1 MISDGTNNFRA
12 WRARV
17 ENELMRHGLLE
28 YVLVQGYNGSQSF
41 NYNGQLVEAK
51 YPDGL
56 RQFYTVKEAAEAM
69 HIVQCSL
76 HEDIVAAVLNK
87 NVFGVW
93 STLRA
98 LYESGKDS
106 TIAEKYRVLD
116 HMWYG
121 DKEACTAQEV
131 EIYGNGSRPFIPVTE
146 LKEKAI
152 AEEKLRC
159 NSSDPAKKSVPANA
173 RNKSLSSQP
182 RENTTSKSFRD
193 LSSARTVREEFCFYC
208 FKGNHT
214 FPQCKY
220 LRNDINTGN
229 THNNRSQFS
238 CRATEKRTSTM
249 VQELEAAFSPVC
261 GEELLVSCATAA
273 RRSLATEAGKNVFPR
288 RAQQPME
295 TSIGSSVRVFDGTTD
310 FRVWRARVE
319 NELMRYHLLG
329 YVMVRGSQ
337 SFTYNGEEVPPRTPV
352 IHVDEEQQQS
362 MIKEEISCGRNS
374 TAMQRGRL
382 SRWDVLGESAEAKG
396 ILQRYLHPDVESAIL
411 NKNIYDSWKMLCA
424 LYDNRSN
431 PGAHDVYEMHRVLH
445 HIRLGDKKGEP
456 VREFITRWEMLMQQY
471 GLATGI
477 ELTDAFRSVS
487 LTQTLPSAWRP
498 MVASWR
504 GIRPVVPYAE
514 LVEKVV
520 ATRER
525 MQAQTDTATVPNT
538 TLVKA
543 TSNSGNSSTDVQ
555 TSHLAEKSTDKPAAV
570 KPVAQPISKP
580 PEKAVDNSASKTAE
594 KQTPKPVSKPAEK
607 QVEKPVEQRAAEAT
621 TANPNKAVPPPI
633 DVTTGADNTVDL
645 TSGEISTSSAKSK
658 SPASTRSR
666 DSNKK
671 TLTERT
677 DKAATPRSS
686 KSPKTDDDRYEKSDS
701 YDKRHQHDK
710 YDSERGYDKY
720 ASHTRYEKSPR
731 KPRSRYEKKYDSY
744 DRFDN
749 SGLVS
754 CFYCLKV
761 GHHMKR
767 CWYLKADIENGTT
780 HDVHKKFSCAVTID
794 RNQYM
799 VHCLESYID
808 EVNRERATYRASM
821 SKTTAPR
828 SHGDY
833 NVSESVGRNYRSQQQ
848 EFMPPPPPG
857 QPPAYAF
864 REQQQQQSSSATATA
879 DYRKRSH
886 SVFQA
891 AESRVSSRDPR
902 LNRSNSVYRS
912 TDVAEDFSPRKRAR
926 APPDRGGLPKGIELS
941 GASKRRRD
949 LCEATGKEE
958 RKLSG
963 RRQSGKKAALELGRD
978 GAWPSGAMKKT
989 TLWRNNSTMSNS
1001 DNGGSTTTTATT
1013 TTKTAKT
1020 TNSSS
1025 NSSNAAHNSS
1035 RGSRGSRG
1043 SRRSTGSATP
1053 EGDDKLPPGW
1063 TRKESKS
1070 QKGRYY
1076 FISPAGKTH
1085 EVEICFQEGRLG
1097 VSLREVHQMET
1108 ILYPQFQAEVD
1119 DLPKINGKA
1128 GPAELHNWSV
1138 KPHKRLTI
1146 GMRVISIEDTSLA
1159 GLTYKEVVAK
1169 LKSASRPV
1177 RIKFADVQKGTVEEN
1192 GGRKSDGD
1200 KANNGAANDP
1210 AAAGYGHSTAY
1221 MQQKQEYTR
1230 VLVTGELHTEMW
1242 TIENKKMLRS
1252 LTRMQHKWSTVSV
1265 MMKNLKLQ
1273 ATYAMENPELV
1284 RANELAKRNTE
1295 LNDDISKMSSGNK
1308 RLRKE
1313 RDALQAQLDELE
1325 KQLAKV
1331 EQKDKDEEEDRVPEE
1346 DIFGIEPTAPPKEQ
1360 LSALKKKR
1368 RGLED
1373 ELNKEQR
1380 KANKVQ
1386 KEMEQLTKHYAS
1398 LGTEET
1404 GLSSSTSSSSSSHQ
1418 SQADDKDKAALS
1430 ASGHHEKMSSS
1441 NGTSK
1446 PKSEFADLEAKILE
1460 LRKKQRSV
1468 VDTLSKAAQSGDHKL
1483 AKECQRRRQKI
1494 KEELKEAQDELHR
1507 LKTKGKSGTSS
1518 SRGDSRKQ
1526 KTSAESSTDSSHQHS
1541 SSDKGPTEWAD
1552 RGIISGMKTMRG
1564 ARERWCVITSDG
1576 FLKYYKRR
1584 GDSVVRGEINLA
1596 ERSFEVVCEDL
1607 RHGKEFVLSTDEQQ
1621 SHFFTKSPQ
1630 ELNNWQ
1636 ASQ

>member
-1 MISDGTNNFRA
+1 
-12 WRARV
+12 
-17 ENELMRHGLLE
+17 
-28 YVLVQGYNGSQSF
+28 
-41 NYNGQLVEAK
+41 
-51 YPDGL
+51 
-56 RQFYTVKEAAEAM
+56 
-69 HIVQCSL
+69 
-76 HEDIVAAVLNK
+76 
-87 NVFGVW
+87 
-93 STLRA
+93 
-98 LYESGKDS
+98 
-106 TIAEKYRVLD
+106 
-116 HMWYG
+116 
-121 DKEACTAQEV
+121 
-131 EIYGNGSRPFIPVTE
+131 
-146 LKEKAI
+146 
-152 AEEKLRC
+152 
-159 NSSDPAKKSVPANA
+159 
-173 RNKSLSSQP
+173 
-182 RENTTSKSFRD
+182 
-193 LSSARTVREEFCFYC
+193 
-208 FKGNHT
+208 
-214 FPQCKY
+214 
-220 LRNDINTGN
+220 
-229 THNNRSQFS
+229 
-238 CRATEKRTSTM
+238 
-249 VQELEAAFSPVC
+249 
-261 GEELLVSCATAA
+261 
-273 RRSLATEAGKNVFPR
+273 
-288 RAQQPME
+288 
-295 TSIGSSVRVFDGTTD
+295 
-310 FRVWRARVE
+310 
-319 NELMRYHLLG
+319 
-329 YVMVRGSQ
+329 
-337 SFTYNGEEVPPRTPV
+337 
-352 IHVDEEQQQS
+352 
-362 MIKEEISCGRNS
+362 
-374 TAMQRGRL
+374 
-382 SRWDVLGESAEAKG
+382 
-396 ILQRYLHPDVESAIL
+396 
-411 NKNIYDSWKMLCA
+411 
-424 LYDNRSN
+424 
-431 PGAHDVYEMHRVLH
+431 
-445 HIRLGDKKGEP
+445 
-456 VREFITRWEMLMQQY
+456 
-471 GLATGI
+471 
-477 ELTDAFRSVS
+477 
-487 LTQTLPSAWRP
+487 
-498 MVASWR
+498 
-504 GIRPVVPYAE
+504 
-514 LVEKVV
+514 
-520 ATRER
+520 
-525 MQAQTDTATVPNT
+525 
-538 TLVKA
+538 
-543 TSNSGNSSTDVQ
+543 
-555 TSHLAEKSTDKPAAV
+555 
-570 KPVAQPISKP
+570 
-580 PEKAVDNSASKTAE
+580 
-594 KQTPKPVSKPAEK
+594 
-607 QVEKPVEQRAAEAT
+607 
-621 TANPNKAVPPPI
+621 
-633 DVTTGADNTVDL
+633 
-645 TSGEISTSSAKSK
+645 
-658 SPASTRSR
+658 
-666 DSNKK
+666 
-671 TLTERT
+671 
-677 DKAATPRSS
+677 
-686 KSPKTDDDRYEKSDS
+686 
-701 YDKRHQHDK
+701 
-710 YDSERGYDKY
+710 
-720 ASHTRYEKSPR
+720 
-731 KPRSRYEKKYDSY
+731 
-744 DRFDN
+744 
-749 SGLVS
+749 
-754 CFYCLKV
+754 
-761 GHHMKR
+761 
-767 CWYLKADIENGTT
+767 
-780 HDVHKKFSCAVTID
+780 
-794 RNQYM
+794 
-799 VHCLESYID
+799 
-808 EVNRERATYRASM
+808 
-821 SKTTAPR
+821 
-828 SHGDY
+828 
-833 NVSESVGRNYRSQQQ
+833 
-848 EFMPPPPPG
+848 
-857 QPPAYAF
+857 
-864 REQQQQQSSSATATA
+864 
-879 DYRKRSH
+879 
-886 SVFQA
+886 
-891 AESRVSSRDPR
+891 
-902 LNRSNSVYRS
+902 
-912 TDVAEDFSPRKRAR
+912 
-926 APPDRGGLPKGIELS
+926 
-941 GASKRRRD
+941 
-949 LCEATGKEE
+949 
-958 RKLSG
+958 
-963 RRQSGKKAALELGRD
+963 
-978 GAWPSGAMKKT
+978 MKKT

-1076 FISPAGKTH
+1076 FISPAGKTQWVPPPMKTSSSKIKKTYNWMS

-1252 LTRMQHKWSTVSV
+1252 LTRMQHKWSTVSGEFDLLNAKRMELRKENENLKNDKEKYEV

-1541 SSDKGPTEWAD
+1541 SSGSKKSRRSGSISKDNSSPSTPDSSADTASTPGSTRGKMPMLSGFLDKGPTEWAD

-1630 ELNNWQ
+1630 ELNNWVKTLRAANAYLLNAAAPPLPPPRPRGDTDKQMLTRGDSKQ
-1636 ASQ
+1636 AKEFNLDGLEDSLPEEDEQFYGRATLGF